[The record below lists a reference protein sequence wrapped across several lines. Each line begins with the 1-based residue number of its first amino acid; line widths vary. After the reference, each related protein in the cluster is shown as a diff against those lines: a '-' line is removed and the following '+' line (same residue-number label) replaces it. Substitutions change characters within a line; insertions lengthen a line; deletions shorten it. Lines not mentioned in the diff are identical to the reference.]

1 MKYGLNCVFVDEM
14 KQIALARI
22 PSPSSSNQK
31 KSMKIM
37 DKRFPIVNC
46 ILVALFC
53 FLVVSLHPGPNLV
66 LVKKKKTKQ

>member
-53 FLVVSLHPGPNLV
+53 F
-66 LVKKKKTKQ
+66 